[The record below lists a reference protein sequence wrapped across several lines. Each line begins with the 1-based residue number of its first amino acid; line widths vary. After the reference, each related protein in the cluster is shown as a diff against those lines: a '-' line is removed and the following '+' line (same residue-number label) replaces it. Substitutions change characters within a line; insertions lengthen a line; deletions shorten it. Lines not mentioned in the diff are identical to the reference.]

1 MALIDKKTAHVL
13 FTVLVFAVVLAL
25 AYAARKM
32 LIIFLFAMLF
42 AYLLEPAVSK
52 VQTSVKNSRIRAIAV
67 VYLGLIVL
75 LLLFLFTAGPKI
87 VQEGQKLSQSLPA
100 LSEKIGSGQIAFQIG
115 QKRGWSQETSAR
127 VQQFLAA
134 HRAEVVSR
142 VQTYAAQ
149 IATYVPSLGWIVLVP
164 ILAVFFLKDKSEFA
178 NAALDLIDSRGE
190 QKFLRGIMHDL
201 DLMLAKYI
209 RAQLLL
215 VIFAWIAYT
224 AFLWIMRVPYAFAL
238 SALAGIMEFIPFV
251 GPLITAVLIL
261 TVSFFSG
268 YQHWLAIL
276 IFIVLWR
283 GVQDYV
289 NAPYVMGEGL
299 ELHPLATIFGILVGG
314 EVAGVIGM
322 FLSIPILAAL
332 RIVWHNWRLHQAVKD
347 HMKEGIDE
355 LAAPEPKP
363 ALHKL

>member
-1 MALIDKKTAHVL
+1 MALIDKRTAHVL
-13 FTVLVFAVVLAL
+13 FTVLVFAAVLAL

-42 AYLLEPAVSK
+42 AYLLEPAVSRI
-52 VQTSVKNSRIRAIAV
+52 QSSVRNSRIRAIAL

-75 LLLFLFTAGPKI
+75 LMLFLLTAGPRI
-87 VQEGQKLSQSLPA
+87 VQEGQKLSQSMPA
-100 LSEKIGSGQIAFQIG
+100 LSERIGSGQIAFQIG
-115 QKRGWSQETSAR
+115 ERRGWSQETSAR

-134 HRAEVVSR
+134 HRAEVLSR
-142 VQTYAAQ
+142 VQTYAGQ
-149 IATYVPSLGWIVLVP
+149 VATYVPSLGWIVLVP
-164 ILAVFFLKDKSEFA
+164 ILAIFFLKDKSEFA
-178 NAALDLIDSRGE
+178 NAALELIDSRGE
-190 QKFLRGIMHDL
+190 QKFLRGIMNDL
-201 DLMLAKYI
+201 DVMLAKYI

-215 VIFAWIAYT
+215 AIFAWIAYT
-224 AFLWIMRVPYAFAL
+224 IFLWIMRVPYAFAL

-268 YQHWLAIL
+268 YPHWLPIL

-314 EVAGVIGM
+314 EVAGVVGM

-347 HMKEGIDE
+347 QVKQGIDE
-355 LAAPEPKP
+355 LAPPEPRP
-363 ALHKL
+363 ALH